1 MNDQKFLKRC
11 KKFINIAAHRLRTPV
26 QPILG
31 AAKKPSEE
39 VGNKK
44 ESIQIIAH
52 NAKILE
58 WLMQDIIVDVTR
70 TNTGFRTYGGHA
82 RFE

>member
-1 MNDQKFLKRC
+1 MQ
-11 KKFINIAAHRLRTPV
+11 KKFINIAAPELRTPV

-39 VGNKK
+39 VGSKK
-44 ESIQIIAH
+44 ESIQIMAR

-58 WLMQDIIVDVTR
+58 WLIQDIVDVTR
-70 TNTGFRTYGGHA
+70 TNTGFSTYCGHA